1 MDTVD
6 STAAVFCNLIGNQR
20 ILTLVTWCHN
30 SKHQIGQLGSQLFSE
45 DTQNFLL
52 KISIYLLWKWLS
64 WGFMGIHLISFYW
77 LLTKVAFKRWADEK
91 IQHRTSHC
99 FPPNIRIKLLNSYSL
114 LYCLRVYVLHRLK
127 FKNKMLKCTKIH
139 HQSKITAV
147 DQSRSMTF
155 NLFLNWPNIKKSSA
169 TQKITFIQF
178 GKCIFLL
185 Q

>member
-1 MDTVD
+1 M
-6 STAAVFCNLIGNQR
+6 AIR
-20 ILTLVTWCHN
+20 EYWLTWVTSCHN

-45 DTQNFLL
+45 DTQNVLL

-127 FKNKMLKCTKIH
+127 FKNKMLKCTTKYIIIPKL
-139 HQSKITAV
+139 QPLIKVVQWLLTY
-147 DQSRSMTF
+147 
-155 NLFLNWPNIKKSSA
+155 FLIDPI
-169 TQKITFIQF
+169 
-178 GKCIFLL
+178 
-185 Q
+185 